1 MLLFMEEL
9 IMTENSTNHVIIPF
23 FKKVIGV
30 SIMLAVA
37 VYCIPELQEKVISA
51 IDFLKSEWR
60 KLK

>member
-1 MLLFMEEL
+1 
-9 IMTENSTNHVIIPF
+9 MTENSTNHVKIPF
-23 FKKVIGV
+23 FNKVIGV

>member
-1 MLLFMEEL
+1 MEEL
-9 IMTENSTNHVIIPF
+9 IMTENSTNHVKIRF